1 MCPPVGRIENRTPLA
16 VAVKLS
22 SSETSISEFTTTVNV
37 SLHGARVKARKSWI
51 PNERVRV
58 ISLEGNLI
66 SQARVVYCQRLAG
79 ESFAVGLELL
89 APTGNWT
96 FPA

>member
-1 MCPPVGRIENRTPLA
+1 MRPPVGRIENRTPLV

-22 SSETSISEFTTTVNV
+22 SSETGTSEFATTVNV
-37 SLHGARVKARKSWI
+37 SLHGTRVKPRKSWI
-51 PNERVRV
+51 PDERVWIR
-58 ISLEGNLI
+58 SLQGNLI
-66 SQARVVYCQRLAG
+66 SQARVVYCKRLAG

>member
-1 MCPPVGRIENRTPLA
+1 MRPPVGRIENRTPLV

-22 SSETSISEFTTTVNV
+22 SSETSISEFATTINV
-37 SLHGARVKARKSWI
+37 SLRGARIKARKSWI
-51 PNERVRV
+51 PDERVSVR
-58 ISLEGNLI
+58 SLQGNLI
-66 SQARVVYCQRLAG
+66 SQARVVYCQHLAG